1 MSNNWAI
8 QSANTLIKTIKL
20 VLTEKGE
27 CNIVLTGGNSA
38 YELYS
43 ELALDPKFY
52 ELNSLNF
59 YFGDERCVHD
69 HHPDSNCKMAI
80 DVLFSTK
87 TPIGWSIYPINGNA
101 RSKEVEADRYT
112 KLVSDDIDILLLG
125 VGSDGHVASIFPESG
140 LMNDMRVSV
149 VSVLPCRGHL
159 YERFTFTPQLI
170 SRAKIIFLLA
180 STENK
185 RALLLQCQKSH
196 NINIKSMPVKLLLEG
211 VGGFKGRGEVKI
223 L

>member
-1 MSNNWAI
+1 MSNDWAI

-43 ELALDPKFY
+43 QLALDSKFY
-52 ELNSLNF
+52 ALKSLNF
-59 YFGDERCVHD
+59 YFGDERCVHI

-80 DVLFSTK
+80 DTLFSAK
-87 TPIGWSIYPINGNA
+87 TPMGWSIYPINGNPQS
-101 RSKEVEADRYT
+101 REVEVDRYT
-112 KLVSDDIDILLLG
+112 QLVPDDIDILLLG
-125 VGSDGHVASIFPESG
+125 VGSDGHVASIFPESS
-140 LMNDMRVSV
+140 LMNDMRASV
-149 VSVLPCRGHL
+149 VFVLASHGHL
-159 YERFTFTPQLI
+159 HERFTFTPQLI
-170 SRAKIIFLLA
+170 ARAKRIFLLA

-185 RALLLQCQKSH
+185 REMILQCSKSS
-196 NINIKSMPVKLLLEG
+196 NINIKSMPVKLLLDG